1 MSGAQQRRQSSTSRY
16 NVRRTKNSQRQ
27 ARPQATFLY
36 ILIPLSFPTRQSQS
50 ISLGQPVI
58 RLNLDQASDK
68 YTDTHHPRR
77 LACFLPTQFEPTS
90 TSLWTSLYHLT
101 TRLHRMLQSRRHR
114 TATLSRRWPVGYPS
128 VIEIIVVAW
137 LLEYLATIPHIGQDL
152 LKLSGHLMHY
162 LNPIW
167 IPPRFPDLVH
177 HHAVHLLQLLHTEA
191 AGSND
196 YLVEE
201 FVDEVKID
209 ECLRGRAIGV
219 K

>member
-1 MSGAQQRRQSSTSRY
+1 
-16 NVRRTKNSQRQ
+16 
-27 ARPQATFLY
+27 
-36 ILIPLSFPTRQSQS
+36 
-50 ISLGQPVI
+50 
-58 RLNLDQASDK
+58 
-68 YTDTHHPRR
+68 
-77 LACFLPTQFEPTS
+77 
-90 TSLWTSLYHLT
+90 
-101 TRLHRMLQSRRHR
+101 MLQPRRHR
-114 TATLSRRWPVGYPS
+114 AATLRLPWPVGHPS
-128 VIEIIVVAW
+128 VIEIIVVAR
-137 LLEYLATIPHIGQDL
+137 LLEYLAAIPHIGQDL

-167 IPPRFPDLVH
+167 IPPCFPDPVH

-201 FVDEVKID
+201 LVDEVRID